1 MRSTPPDPRSLP
13 TKLKATSLYLPPA
26 EHKAVKLA
34 SVEHDMTISELLL
47 ATFRFWREQGAEPL
61 EKR

>member
-1 MRSTPPDPRSLP
+1 MASPPDPKSPL
-13 TKLKATSLYLPPA
+13 KLKATSLYLPPS

-34 SVEHDMTISELLL
+34 AVAHDMTISELLL
-47 ATFRFWREQGAEPL
+47 ATFRFWKEQGASEL